1 MSSATLPCHFHASG
15 LTFLT
20 SAPETAGEPPTS
32 LTTTLANHSR
42 AATTTTTSNITNI
55 IDCFHRSFRH
65 RNRSLHIYGSP
76 PDRNLISLRAFDV
89 TILPTKG
96 LPSKRTSTLV
106 EIRQQTSHNVSA
118 LTATKSRL
126 HIAFRL
132 EDIFASHL
140 TSTSHRPRQCSSR
153 NGRWRFQHDGEQ
165 Q

>member
-1 MSSATLPCHFHASG
+1 MSSATLLCHFHASG

-42 AATTTTTSNITNI
+42 AATTTTSNITNI
-55 IDCFHRSFRH
+55 IDCFHRSFRR
-65 RNRSLHIYGSP
+65 RNHSLHIYGSP
-76 PDRNLISLRAFDV
+76 ADRNFISLRAFDV
-89 TILPTKG
+89 TIVPTKG

-106 EIRQQTSHNVSA
+106 EIRQQTSHNASA

-132 EDIFASHL
+132 EAIFASHL
-140 TSTSHRPRQCSSR
+140 NSTSHRPRHCSSR
-153 NGRWRFQHDGEQ
+153 NGRWRLQHDGEQ